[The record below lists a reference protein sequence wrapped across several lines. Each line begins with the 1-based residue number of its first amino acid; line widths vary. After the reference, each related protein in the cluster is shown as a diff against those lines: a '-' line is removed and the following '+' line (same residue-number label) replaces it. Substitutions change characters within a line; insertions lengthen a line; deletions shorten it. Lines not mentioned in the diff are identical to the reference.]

1 MSINIGHERDIKLL
15 VEDEWGTTPSSALE
29 LFKVTSAKIKP
40 VFDIAEDDEIQSSG
54 REQDHQIVAQHAEGD
69 MRFNVRFCD
78 CMADIF
84 QNALGASSWTSVDI
98 DGETDIAFNATD
110 NALSSTSTNFI
121 SNNMTIGMIIK
132 VSGATESENGG
143 LAKVTALAAN
153 KATLSSGWLD
163 LEDEAAGDAITIVG
177 DYIRD
182 GSTLKGFSIEDEYT
196 NIAEFESAVGMTI
209 RSLAINIPSKGRITG
224 STSFYGKT
232 HALAQ
237 ATIGTGSDTA
247 ASSNNP
253 MITGTGVDA
262 FYIDNASSG
271 VGDVSLDFTFTR
283 DLIPSEVIDSTYPDT
298 LGMGKFRAMLKAD
311 LLFENDT
318 FYDYMQGQ
326 NEKEYDVVIKDSS
339 SNYYVLSYFDGKHK
353 GVDIPETTEIV
364 RVTADITAY
373 EDSSRSA
380 ICQITKIAA

>member
-1 MSINIGHERDIKLL
+1 MSINLGHERDIKLL
-15 VEDEWGTTPSSALE
+15 VEETWGTTPSSALE
-29 LFKVTSAKIKP
+29 LFKVTSAKIRP

-54 REQDHQIVAQHAEGD
+54 MEQDHQIVAQHAEGD

-84 QNALGASSWTSVDI
+84 QHALGASSWTSVSI
-98 DGETDIAFNATD
+98 TETDIAFSDAD

-121 SNNMTIGMIIK
+121 SNNMTIGMIVK
-132 VSGATESENGG
+132 VSGATHSANSG
-143 LAKVTALAAN
+143 LAKVTALTAN

-163 LEDEAAGDAITIVG
+163 LDDEDPGDSITIAGDYV
-177 DYIRD
+177 RN

-196 NIAEFESAVGMTI
+196 NISEFESAVGMSI
-209 RSLAINIPSKGRITG
+209 RSLAISIPQKGRITG
-224 STSFYGKT
+224 SASFYGKT

-237 ATIGTGSDTA
+237 STIGTGSETA

-298 LGMGKFRAMLKAD
+298 LGMGMFRAMLKAD

-326 NEKEYDVVIKDSS
+326 DEKEYDVVFKDSS
-339 SNYYVLSYFDGKHK
+339 SNYYIISYFDGKHK
-353 GVDIPETTEIV
+353 AIDTPETSEIV
-364 RVTADITAY
+364 RVTADIAAY